1 MFTYQRDS
9 AQVAQFA
16 KQYKLDEQVAILNHN
31 HEPKAAAKHLK
42 LIYFTLTEYIL
53 SDTENMGRSDVAEA
67 MVTLRWLHE
76 AIETMTNGDDRAIK
90 IVPYHIPVVK
100 WCD

>member
-1 MFTYQRDS
+1 MFTYQRDA

-16 KQYKLDEQVAILNHN
+16 NQYNFDELIECLTDYLD
-31 HEPKAAAKHLK
+31 PKVAAKHLK

-53 SDTENMGRSDVAEA
+53 SDTENIGRSNVAEA

-76 AIETMTNGDDRAIK
+76 AIETMTNGEKTDLSV
-90 IVPYHIPVVK
+90 VPSAAK
-100 WCD
+100 CE

>member
-1 MFTYQRDS
+1 
-9 AQVAQFA
+9 
-16 KQYKLDEQVAILNHN
+16 
-31 HEPKAAAKHLK
+31 
-42 LIYFTLTEYIL
+42 
-53 SDTENMGRSDVAEA
+53 MGRSDVAEA

>member
-1 MFTYQRDS
+1 M
-9 AQVAQFA
+9 
-16 KQYKLDEQVAILNHN
+16 
-31 HEPKAAAKHLK
+31 
-42 LIYFTLTEYIL
+42 

>member
-1 MFTYQRDS
+1 MFTYQRDA

-16 KQYKLDEQVAILNHN
+16 NQYNFDYLD
-31 HEPKAAAKHLK
+31 PKAAAKHLK